1 MSTNIFEVFSTWKW
15 VIPCLRAKTIPMYM
29 PHIST
34 WSVSHESILRAKLL
48 KQLLLLCRRRH
59 PHPTHISWTFVTV
72 ITIEFNPSFLRL
84 IPPNKNGIFFLWPPS
99 IRMSLHASIN
109 LRCFPKNDMNW
120 VVGTSK
126 DLLKDTHVS
135 PNPQVPTC
143 YHENSVATLI
153 VCPIYYRRSSPS
165 KLKKKKLVI
174 WLEAIS
180 LIHIWVAMMQSH
192 GELSRLLAHKQDT

>member
-84 IPPNKNGIFFLWPPS
+84 IPPNKNSIFSWCPPPFEWVCMHLSIFVAFL
-99 IRMSLHASIN
+99 RMTWIGLLGHRKTSSKILMYLQIHKYQHVTMKIVWQPLLCARYIIEDPVPAS
-109 LRCFPKNDMNW
+109 
-120 VVGTSK
+120 
-126 DLLKDTHVS
+126 
-135 PNPQVPTC
+135 
-143 YHENSVATLI
+143 
-153 VCPIYYRRSSPS
+153 YR
-165 KLKKKKLVI
+165 KKRLVK

-180 LIHIWVAMMQSH
+180 LIQIWVAMMQSH
-192 GELSRLLAHKQDT
+192 RELFRLLAHKQDT